1 MQFPTRQ
8 RDKLF
13 RPIIAIQVSVPD
25 IRPFAFEALID
36 TGADRTIFPADIA
49 EHLQMPL
56 SGPNSGEVKAAIG
69 GSSKYWIREVTLEF
83 RRYPESLKWQTE
95 ICFVD
100 RPMQYALLG
109 SKSFFEFFDLSY
121 SYSSGTIDITP
132 ASPIVIQTIA
142 S

>member
-8 RDKLF
+8 RGNLI
-13 RPIIAIQVSVPD
+13 RPIVALQISVGETAPLAI
-25 IRPFAFEALID
+25 EALID
-36 TGADRTIFPADIA
+36 TGADRTIFPAYVA
-49 EHLQMPL
+49 RHFNLSL
-56 SGPNSGEVKAAIG
+56 SGPTSGEVKAAVG
-69 GSSKYWIREVTLEF
+69 GSSEYWLHEVTLQF

-95 ICFVD
+95 VCFVD

-121 SYSSGTIDITP
+121 SFSRETIDITP
-132 ASPIVIQTIA
+132 ASPIVNQTCA